1 MKKIDKVVLR
11 ESLYIAVWT
20 FIFSLLMQAVF
31 LIIGKYDINVLFGN
45 LLGAL
50 VAILNFFIMG
60 VSLTRALE
68 KDEKEAKQTMKTSS
82 VLRNF
87 FMFVFLVIGIL
98 FFNIVAVILP
108 IFFPRI
114 AIALRPL
121 FDKNYA
127 KSNGNASDEPK
138 TNESDSS
145 DEKEE
150 PKESKGER

>member
-127 KSNGNASDEPK
+127 KSDGNASSEPK

>member
-11 ESLYIAVWT
+11 ETLYIAVWT

-114 AIALRPL
+114 AIALRPI

-127 KSNGNASDEPK
+127 KSNGNASGEPK

>member
-11 ESLYIAVWT
+11 ETLYIAIWT

-50 VAILNFFIMG
+50 VAVLNFFIMG
-60 VSLTRALE
+60 VSLTQALE

-98 FFNIVAVILP
+98 FFNVVSVILP
-108 IFFPRI
+108 MFFPRI

-127 KSNGNASDEPK
+127 KSDDDASGEQEI
-138 TNESDSS
+138 NESSPS
-145 DEKEE
+145 DKKETQE
-150 PKESKGER
+150 ESKGER